1 MESVHYFVRG
11 LFRGIAETEK
21 IADQRE
27 ELEAHINDRITDSI
41 ACGMTHNNA
50 FADAIESLGNLDELI
65 ETMTGAKKKVFAK
78 KALWYMRAIELVY
91 GTFYMIAVGI
101 WFAYQDF
108 GLLAICVALPGW
120 FGFMCPAL
128 FQYIAY
134 RKDPFATGLV
144 AIDRSAEIRASL
156 VGWVSISLVC
166 WVANFLLMGSDTF
179 LHVQWAWMPT
189 FGVLSWP
196 LSELFYTWI
205 VKNLK
210 SLGPETAAVDGKKS
224 LIEE

>member
-41 ACGMTHNNA
+41 DGGMTHNKA

-65 ETMTGAKKKVFAK
+65 ETMTGAKKKIFAK

-108 GLLAICVALPGW
+108 GLFAIYVALPGW
-120 FGFMCPAL
+120 FGFMCAAL
-128 FQYIAY
+128 FPYINY
-134 RKDPFATGLV
+134 RKDPLATGLV
-144 AIDRSAEIRASL
+144 SIDRSAEIRASL
-156 VGWVSISLVC
+156 VGWVSISLAC
-166 WVANFLLMGSDTF
+166 WVANILLMGSDTF
-179 LHVQWAWMPT
+179 LNVQWAWMPT
-189 FGVLSWP
+189 FGVLAWP
-196 LSELFYTWI
+196 VSELVYTWM

-210 SLGPETAAVDGKKS
+210 SLGPETEPFGGKK
-224 LIEE
+224 I